1 MSESSEEISS
11 SDNEVDPTEIYT
23 MEDYLQRQQA
33 WNAAAA
39 QLASHLL
46 HTLGP
51 SSSQQPR
58 RRRRYCRRD
67 RIGGHARIMA
77 DYFCENPVYS
87 DRDFRRRFRMRRP
100 LFLRILNALGE
111 WSEYFTQRVDGIGQ
125 LGLSPIQKCT
135 AVNRMLA
142 YAASA
147 DQVDEYCRIGG
158 STALESL
165 KLFCQG
171 VIEIFGPEYLHQPN
185 VDDTGRLLQIH
196 GSRGFPD
203 LLWGRAPRVN
213 FMVNGHWYDKGYYLA
228 DGIYPEWATLVKSI
242 KLPQSPKQ
250 RLFANAQ
257 ESQRKDVECAFGIL
271 KARFK
276 IIAVPCQLWKL
287 DEIGMIMRACIIMHN
302 MIIED
307 ERGMDVHDLN
317 DDPGEF
323 EMQAPEYTNSVPRAF
338 AQVVTTDCEYEPPP
352 DVPSPDEPPPDVSKP
367 DPLQWPATDA
377 ADVADGDLGG
387 EGDRWLLLARTPS
400 KPTRL
405 ATAIELAAPPPIL
418 FAIATLPGRGA
429 SSTSLFGFKNP
440 LQSSIDK
447 KWRVE
452 KGGGEEEFGE
462 GNAIEEWRGGRRPNG
477 TDRPMAVGGLWKTQ
491 GYRRKYI
498 HRDTCVGA
506 PHCGL

>member
-158 STALESL
+158 LTALESL

-185 VDDTGRLLQIH
+185 VDDTERLLQIH
-196 GSRGFPD
+196 GSRGFPGMLGSIDCMHWKWKNCPNGWKGMYTRGDYGTATIILEAVASHDRWIWHAYFGVAGSNNDINVINQSPVFTD

-257 ESQRKDVECAFGIL
+257 ESQRKTWNVRL
-271 KARFK
+271 
-276 IIAVPCQLWKL
+276 
-287 DEIGMIMRACIIMHN
+287 
-302 MIIED
+302 
-307 ERGMDVHDLN
+307 
-317 DDPGEF
+317 
-323 EMQAPEYTNSVPRAF
+323 EY
-338 AQVVTTDCEYEPPP
+338 
-352 DVPSPDEPPPDVSKP
+352 
-367 DPLQWPATDA
+367 
-377 ADVADGDLGG
+377 
-387 EGDRWLLLARTPS
+387 
-400 KPTRL
+400 
-405 ATAIELAAPPPIL
+405 
-418 FAIATLPGRGA
+418 
-429 SSTSLFGFKNP
+429 
-440 LQSSIDK
+440 
-447 KWRVE
+447 
-452 KGGGEEEFGE
+452 
-462 GNAIEEWRGGRRPNG
+462 
-477 TDRPMAVGGLWKTQ
+477 
-491 GYRRKYI
+491 
-498 HRDTCVGA
+498 
-506 PHCGL
+506 

>member
-1 MSESSEEISS
+1 
-11 SDNEVDPTEIYT
+11 
-23 MEDYLQRQQA
+23 
-33 WNAAAA
+33 
-39 QLASHLL
+39 
-46 HTLGP
+46 
-51 SSSQQPR
+51 
-58 RRRRYCRRD
+58 
-67 RIGGHARIMA
+67 
-77 DYFCENPVYS
+77 
-87 DRDFRRRFRMRRP
+87 MRRP

-196 GSRGFPD
+196 GSRGFPGMLGSIDCMHWKWKNCPNGWKGMYTRGENGTATIILEAVASHDRWIWHAYFGVAGSNNDINVINQSPVFTD